1 VAVWGLWRVHDTFEI
16 GSTLDADG
24 RVLQRGLPDAEV
36 WVGETEPGTI
46 GPVAGPGVPGASCG
60 GYNEDGDALPG
71 GSPTPGVVPIPTK
84 PMAPMPGLVLAALE
98 DTEIPLGDCLPD
110 EVGQCSNNRKA
121 CADDSDCRGNAT
133 CEIPSFCELDSSRAC
148 QVNSDCVQPLDGVPD
163 TPGDTTAKFM
173 GYPFYIPGVIGHRPP
188 TPPLDLVE
196 GGGLP
201 RHVIDGG
208 DMVTGRDTHQTATD
222 FDAILTAVEGF
233 ELPEEGTRDERVAMN
248 FHGNGV
254 YRASY
259 KPDGTSGNFEV
270 NGAPPIAGAP
280 YAEPCRSDSYDGGTK
295 GLVIGNPRFYSAS
308 VIELPNIDL
317 NKVGWHFGQQR
328 ILTLDGDVGD
338 TLAGIRAP
346 EPFVMR
352 ANSGDCVDFNHTN
365 RVPNVYQLDDF
376 QVKTPT
382 DVIGQH
388 IHLVKFD
395 VTSADGSG
403 NGWNYEDGT
412 LAKDE
417 ITERLHALR
426 AADGSWTGL
435 NGETKSDL
443 PANATNFRTTRQRWY
458 IDPGWEGNVF
468 THDHF
473 GPSTHQQAG
482 LYGTMLIEPQGSQ
495 WFDPTT
501 GEQYGTRWD
510 GGPTSWRAD
519 IYDGNDSYREFYLEF
534 GDFQLAYR
542 SAEGDGAGL
551 LNGPNTP
558 VNPSDRKEVGLPDI
572 LLPCQFGGPD
582 VGPNGCRPEAI
593 SAADPGTF
601 VVNMRNEPLALRL
614 RDPSD
619 NSQAP
624 GKQGDLSHAFDS
636 NVVDRFDARLNL
648 NPEQWPYGIQTA
660 TRGAKKGD
668 PFTPLLRAYEGDK
681 VSVRVQVGAHEEG
694 HNFSINGIRW
704 LQNWNSG
711 VSGFRNSQMAGISE
725 YFVFEVP
732 AMQDVLGGHEDFL
745 YQAGSSVDARWN
757 GSWGLMRSY
766 KGPVQDL
773 IPLPTNPDGE
783 VPTAG
788 GEDLGPCVSAPEGQC
803 SNNRKPCTDD
813 SDCNGNAI
821 CETVDVSFCDGDPTL
836 SCSGDQDCI
845 QGVQFVGPCPKE
857 AADTAR
863 EYEVWAVQARDV
875 LPDPDGGGPIEGLVY
890 NASLG
895 LHDPTALL
903 YVLAEDIDPLTGMIK
918 DNRRVEPLIL
928 RAAAGE
934 CIKVTLHNKLLL
946 QAWDDNLAP
955 VFSCEFLNDDFCDL
969 SITNPGSCTLSGE
982 ECTDD
987 SVCVGDT
994 GSCVPGT
1001 LTPVHTEEQ
1010 ALAALDD
1017 PNLLLVVDE
1026 AGTPPTGVV
1035 QFDQLLDLDGFN
1047 TMPMIVN
1054 QFNANQVRPSTHV
1067 GLHAQLVEYDVFDND
1082 GMNVGLNK
1090 KQTAEPGRSKN
1101 YIWYAGKVDIHA
1113 EGATRV

>member
-1 VAVWGLWRVHDTFEI
+1 MVMAADIQDPATPDVLESDEQTSQGHPILNYDALYPTGHPYAGKPILKILAGSETFHNEVNAIIDGPMLNDKDPYQLYPDRGDPFREFTIAFHDEIKVVQAFPEWFKQLAFTLGSVKDGFAINYGTGGIGSEIIGNRLGVGPMHECVECKYECDPALNNCDEVGPKATKAFYPDDPSNVWHGYLNDRTKVRNIHVGTEHHIFHLHAHQWNFINRDEDKDLGKDQSNYLDAQALGPGSSFTYEITYGGGGNRNKTAGDSIFHCHFYPHFAQGMWGLWRVHDTFEI

-24 RVLQRGLPDAEV
+24 RVFERGLPDAEIC
-36 WVGETEPGTI
+36 VGETEPGTI

-295 GLVIGNPRFYSAS
+295 GLVIGNSRFYSAS

-558 VNPSDRKEVGLPDI
+558 VNPSDRREVGLPHVLEPGDD
-572 LLPCQFGGPD
+572 CVAGA
-582 VGPNGCRPEAI
+582 CRPEAI

-636 NVVDRFDARLNL
+636 NVVDRFDARLNAQ
-648 NPEQWPYGIQTA
+648 PADWPYGIQTA

-681 VSVRVQVGAHEEG
+681 VSVRVQVGASRG
-694 HNFSINGIRW
+694 GTQ
-704 LQNWNSG
+704 LQHQ
-711 VSGFRNSQMAGISE
+711 R
-725 YFVFEVP
+725 
-732 AMQDVLGGHEDFL
+732 H
-745 YQAGSSVDARWN
+745 
-757 GSWGLMRSY
+757 
-766 KGPVQDL
+766 
-773 IPLPTNPDGE
+773 PL
-783 VPTAG
+783 AAK
-788 GEDLGPCVSAPEGQC
+788 L
-803 SNNRKPCTDD
+803 
-813 SDCNGNAI
+813 
-821 CETVDVSFCDGDPTL
+821 
-836 SCSGDQDCI
+836 DQRCLRLA
-845 QGVQFVGPCPKE
+845 Q
-857 AADTAR
+857 
-863 EYEVWAVQARDV
+863 
-875 LPDPDGGGPIEGLVY
+875 LPDGGHLRVLHLRGAGHARRVGGPGGLLVPGRIFGGRPVERQLGADAILQGSGAGPPTAAEQSGRRGAECGRRGPRTVYLGTRGAVLEQREGLHGRFRLQRKSHLRDRGRV
-890 NASLG
+890 
-895 LHDPTALL
+895 LL
-903 YVLAEDIDPLTGMIK
+903 
-918 DNRRVEPLIL
+918 
-928 RAAAGE
+928 
-934 CIKVTLHNKLLL
+934 
-946 QAWDDNLAP
+946 
-955 VFSCEFLNDDFCDL
+955 
-969 SITNPGSCTLSGE
+969 
-982 ECTDD
+982 
-987 SVCVGDT
+987 
-994 GSCVPGT
+994 
-1001 LTPVHTEEQ
+1001 
-1010 ALAALDD
+1010 
-1017 PNLLLVVDE
+1017 
-1026 AGTPPTGVV
+1026 
-1035 QFDQLLDLDGFN
+1035 
-1047 TMPMIVN
+1047 
-1054 QFNANQVRPSTHV
+1054 
-1067 GLHAQLVEYDVFDND
+1067 
-1082 GMNVGLNK
+1082 
-1090 KQTAEPGRSKN
+1090 
-1101 YIWYAGKVDIHA
+1101 
-1113 EGATRV
+1113 